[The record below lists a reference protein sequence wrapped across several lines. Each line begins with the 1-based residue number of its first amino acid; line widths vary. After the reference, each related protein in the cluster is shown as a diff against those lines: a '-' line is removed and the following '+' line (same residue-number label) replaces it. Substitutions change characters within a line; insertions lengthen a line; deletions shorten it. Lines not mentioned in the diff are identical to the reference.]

1 MRPLVLREEQPPDD
15 AVVVVR
21 GGEMRSDFVRE
32 SAQDAFDGYGVFA
45 ISVALALDVSV
56 EELCVT
62 DRRIIRYGKVRL
74 STVGRLRGLGFALIP
89 TLTRPHY
96 DVVLPDLA
104 DATLDRLELAFDVAI
119 PRPDS
124 AQEP

>member
-1 MRPLVLREEQPPDD
+1 
-15 AVVVVR
+15 
-21 GGEMRSDFVRE
+21 MRSDFVRE